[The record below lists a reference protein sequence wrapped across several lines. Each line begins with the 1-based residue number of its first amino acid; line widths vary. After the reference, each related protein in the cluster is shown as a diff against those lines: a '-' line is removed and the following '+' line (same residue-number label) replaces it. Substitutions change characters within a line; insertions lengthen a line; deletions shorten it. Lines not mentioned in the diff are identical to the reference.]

1 MHGNIAVKGRCQIAN
16 VIDEYGVLITLM
28 PIYVEVYG
36 IASKGNPNKLV
47 VSLNRRNA
55 STKSVKWTSRLN
67 RHLFSCLTAI
77 IEELIKY
84 L

>member
-28 PIYVEVYG
+28 PIYVEVYR

-67 RHLFSCLTAI
+67 RHLYF
-77 IEELIKY
+77 KF
-84 L
+84 